1 MLSWGPLL
9 VLLAQAASPAA
20 AEHVV
25 QPECHI
31 PAAPPCI
38 PFSDPRWRT
47 EGCKIENGA
56 CFVLGVV
63 EESLEIEASLT
74 ISPECKDDESQGSLR
89 EAALSALHDSG
100 YTVLSW
106 KETILQCSPEGFVD
120 VEVNVKPGR

>member
-38 PFSDPRWRT
+38 PFSDPRWRV
-47 EGCKIENGA
+47 EGCKIETGA
-56 CFVLGVV
+56 CFVLGV
-63 EESLEIEASLT
+63 EEQPLRVWASLT
-74 ISPECKDDESQGSLR
+74 ISPECEDRGSSLR
-89 EAALSALHDSG
+89 LRDAALEALSDSG
-100 YTVLSW
+100 HDVASFEERII
-106 KETILQCSPEGFVD
+106 KCSAAGFVD
-120 VEVNVKPGR
+120 VEVKVEEP

>member
-63 EESLEIEASLT
+63 EERLEVLATLT
-74 ISPECKDDESQGSLR
+74 ISPKCQDQKSQLDLKES
-89 EAALSALHDSG
+89 ALSALYDSG
-100 YTVLSW
+100 YTVFRL
-106 KETILQCSPEGFVD
+106 EERVVECSSKGFVD
-120 VEVNVKPGR
+120 VEVTIEDR